1 VGSVVPAVVVA
12 RKDGA
17 LVSQN
22 APARRMMGE
31 KLGSFCWNVVGK
43 LEQAEGLSC
52 RPDCVAR
59 LLSRG
64 PDRTR
69 RTNVRLVGRRYQ
81 LTCVPVDDVV
91 VCLLNR
97 DAEQDPKK
105 WQLLTSR
112 ECDVLSLLAAGL
124 ETAAVAEKLA
134 VSESTVRSHV
144 ENMRSKLGV
153 GTRAA
158 LVALGFRLGYL
169 S

>member
-1 VGSVVPAVVVA
+1 MVPAVVVA
-12 RKDGA
+12 RRDGA

-22 APARRMMGE
+22 APARRMMGKE
-31 KLGSFCWNVVGK
+31 LGSFCWNVVGS
-43 LEQAEGLSC
+43 LEQAEGLPC
-52 RPDCVAR
+52 RPGCVAR
-59 LLSRG
+59 LLARG
-64 PDRTR
+64 PDRTCR
-69 RTNVRLVGRRYQ
+69 RDIRLAGRRHH
-81 LTCVPVDDVV
+81 LTCIPMGDVV
-91 VCLLNR
+91 VCLLDR
-97 DAEQDPKK
+97 DAEQDPEK

-124 ETAAVAEKLA
+124 ETAATAKQLG

-144 ENMRSKLGV
+144 ENMRAKLGV